1 VLKAEEPARSTR
13 LDLCRLS
20 AQVLRLGL
28 ETLGIEVTEK
38 M

>member
-1 VLKAEEPARSTR
+1 
-13 LDLCRLS
+13 LCRLS